1 MLSEKGFLCLGG
13 EGEWEVSLNETPR
26 ANRVHI
32 AFFGRRNAGKSS
44 LINAVTGQEIALVSS
59 VKGTTADPVYK
70 PMELLPVGPVVI
82 IDTAGLD
89 DVGELGELRKQKTL
103 EVLHKTDLAV
113 LVVDAEIGLTQ
124 FERETADIIRGK
136 KIPAIGVINKT
147 DKKKVS
153 GTTVKEYG
161 EQLNMPI
168 VLVSALKSQGVEELK
183 KAIIDVLPEEK
194 DKFKI
199 VGDLISPGEMAV
211 LVVPIDGAAPKGR
224 LIMPQQQ
231 TIRDIMDN
239 GGMAVVVK
247 ETGLKQA
254 LGNLAQKPKLVITD
268 SQVFQQVARDT
279 PDDIFLTSFSI
290 LFARNKGDLGELVKG
305 ARTISRLKDGDKVL
319 IAEAC
324 THHRQP
330 EDIGRVKIPK
340 WIEQKTGKDIIFE
353 FSNGVSFPDNLREYA
368 LVVHCGGCMLNKKAM
383 HYRIEQ
389 AVAAQVPIV
398 NYGVLIA
405 YVQGILDRAIEPFS
419 ISF

>member
-1 MLSEKGFLCLGG
+1 M
-13 EGEWEVSLNETPR
+13 SLNETPR